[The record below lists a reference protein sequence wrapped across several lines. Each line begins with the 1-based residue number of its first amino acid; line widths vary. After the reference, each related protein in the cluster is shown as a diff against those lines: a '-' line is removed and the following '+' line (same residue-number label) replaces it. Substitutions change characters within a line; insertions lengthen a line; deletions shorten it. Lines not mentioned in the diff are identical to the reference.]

1 MVAINL
7 HCKTPLSMAYFQ
19 TLLVSLYR
27 CLLQH
32 LKKYLPA
39 LVWLKPVNLWT
50 LNSMLSLKPP
60 PQSRGCLLLGGAAS
74 CLRRVKGSEKSC
86 SKGCCSTLSPQYY
99 LGSNYCDPK
108 LTSRKTKW
116 RGGQMASTPAK
127 KPLRPELASVAFP
140 AVSCAV

>member
-1 MVAINL
+1 
-7 HCKTPLSMAYFQ
+7 MAYFQ

-60 PQSRGCLLLGGAAS
+60 
-74 CLRRVKGSEKSC
+74 
-86 SKGCCSTLSPQYY
+86 LSHEAVYY
-99 LGSNYCDPK
+99 LEVQHHAFAVLK
-108 LTSRKTKW
+108 
-116 RGGQMASTPAK
+116 A
-127 KPLRPELASVAFP
+127 LRSP
-140 AVSCAV
+140 AVRAAVPL